1 MGFALSVLFIWIGCA
16 LLWVAAH
23 GTQAA
28 RPWDVFSQITG
39 AMRGDDGQAA

>member
-1 MGFALSVLFIWIGCA
+1 MGFALAVILIWLGAA

-28 RPWDVFSQITG
+28 RPWDVYSQVTD
-39 AMRGDDGQAA
+39 AMRGGE

>member
-1 MGFALSVLFIWIGCA
+1 MGFALAVLFIWLGCA

-28 RPWDVFSQITG
+28 QPWHVFTQVTD
-39 AMRGDDGQAA
+39 AMRGGE

>member
-1 MGFALSVLFIWIGCA
+1 MGLAFAVVLIWLGCA

-28 RPWDVFSQITG
+28 KPWQAFTEVTD
-39 AMRGDDGQAA
+39 AMRGGE

>member
-1 MGFALSVLFIWIGCA
+1 MGFALSVILLWLGCA

-28 RPWDVFSQITG
+28 SPWAVYTQVTD
-39 AMRGDDGQAA
+39 AMRKGE

>member
-1 MGFALSVLFIWIGCA
+1 MGFALAVLLMWLGCA

-28 RPWDVFSQITG
+28 RPWDVVSQVTG
-39 AMRGDDGQAA
+39 AMRGGE

>member
-1 MGFALSVLFIWIGCA
+1 MGFALAVLLIWIGCA

-28 RPWDVFSQITG
+28 RPWDVFGQVTD
-39 AMRGDDGQAA
+39 AMRGGEA

>member
-1 MGFALSVLFIWIGCA
+1 MGLALAIILIWLGCA

-28 RPWDVFSQITG
+28 RPWDAFSQVTD
-39 AMRGDDGQAA
+39 AMRGGE

>member
-1 MGFALSVLFIWIGCA
+1 MGFALAVLFIWLGCA

-28 RPWDVFSQITG
+28 RPWQVFTEVTD
-39 AMRGDDGQAA
+39 AMRGSDA

>member
-1 MGFALSVLFIWIGCA
+1 MGLALAVLLIWVGCA

-28 RPWDVFSQITG
+28 RPWDVYKQVSG
-39 AMRGDDGQAA
+39 AMAGGD

>member
-1 MGFALSVLFIWIGCA
+1 MGLAFSIVLIWLGCA

-28 RPWDVFSQITG
+28 KPWQAFTEVTD
-39 AMRGDDGQAA
+39 AMRGGE

>member
-1 MGFALSVLFIWIGCA
+1 MGLALAIILIWVGCA

-28 RPWDVFSQITG
+28 RPWDAFSQITD
-39 AMRGDDGQAA
+39 AMRGGA